1 MNLTLI
7 FRSEAVAETQ
17 EAFAWYEAQR
27 RGMGV
32 EFRDE
37 LQETLDKIQANPN
50 QYPVVHRNVR
60 RALVR
65 RFPYGVFYVVEGQ
78 RIVVLAVFHG
88 SRDPGQW
95 KSRT

>member
-1 MNLTLI
+1 MSMTLI
-7 FRSEAVAETQ
+7 FR
-17 EAFAWYEAQR
+17 R
-27 RGMGV
+27 
-32 EFRDE
+32 
-37 LQETLDKIQANPN
+37 IQANPN

-88 SRDPGQW
+88 SRDPSQW
-95 KSRT
+95 KSRV